1 MSIWI
6 NIGFGGRERP
16 ASRKHLKALEQKMAK
31 TIDELNALKGDFDAA
46 MTRVNEDTAAFNTSI
61 LALKGQVAALEAQ
74 LGETT
79 PEVQAIIDDLRATIR
94 GIDPDPSNPP
104 VNPEEPPA
112 EPTT

>member
-1 MSIWI
+1 MSFWI
-6 NIGFGGRERP
+6 TFGFGKSKRP
-16 ASRKHLKALEQKMAK
+16 ASRKQLKALEQKMAN

-46 MTRVNEDTAAFNTSI
+46 VTRINDDTAAFNASI

-104 VNPEEPPA
+104 TNPEEPPV